1 MPFLFAILLSVAAVF
16 ALLLLLLV
24 GLVKL
29 AGRLLSSQDEAS
41 SGEEARLLQELN
53 SRMGRLEKR
62 IESLETIVTSAG
74 RDHGNTEEHS

>member
-1 MPFLFAILLSVAAVF
+1 MPFLFAILLSVAAFF

-74 RDHGNTEEHS
+74 RDHGNMEEHS

>member
-1 MPFLFAILLSVAAVF
+1 MPILFAILLSVAAFF
-16 ALLLLLLV
+16 ALLFLLLV

-41 SGEEARLLQELN
+41 TGEEARLLQELN
-53 SRMGRLEKR
+53 SRMSRLEKR

-74 RDHGNTEEHS
+74 RDHGMEEHS

>member
-1 MPFLFAILLSVAAVF
+1 MPILFAILLSVAAFF
-16 ALLLLLLV
+16 ALLFLLLV

-41 SGEEARLLQELN
+41 IGEEARLLQELN
-53 SRMGRLEKR
+53 SRMSRLEKR

-74 RDHGNTEEHS
+74 RDHGMEEHS